1 MDYFRTGTGNI
12 QNKPGYLRVSKS
24 KNMYTHT
31 RDRVCQG
38 VQRPAEE
45 LPVAKAEKYWQTSI
59 IVVLCCASF
68 LIEIEVKSFRL
79 FNTSPIYHKIYIQRS
94 EEHRDLS
101 QAALL

>member
-1 MDYFRTGTGNI
+1 M
-12 QNKPGYLRVSKS
+12 
-24 KNMYTHT
+24 
-31 RDRVCQG
+31 CQG

-45 LPVAKAEKYWQTSI
+45 LPVAKAEKYCQTSI

-94 EEHRDLS
+94 EQHRDWS